1 MNKETNIVSKEA
13 NIVFMGTPEFAVLS
27 LRALVEEGYRVTGV
41 VTQPD
46 RPTGRKRVLTPPP
59 VKLEAEKHG
68 LPVLQPERIRRA
80 EAIEAIRELKPDLI
94 VTAAYGQILPK
105 AILDMPKF
113 GCINIHAS
121 LLPKYRGG
129 APIHYAVMNGDP
141 VTGVTI
147 MYMAEGMDTGDMISK
162 VEVPIEDADT
172 TGTMFEKLAVA
183 GADLLR
189 RTLPDLL
196 AGRIAAVPQNEA
208 EAVYSPTIKRED
220 EEIDWSQPAE
230 RIFNLVRA
238 LHPRPGAF
246 TWWNGEV
253 LKIWGCVHPVR
264 PQSGQPASRSEASL
278 QQAHKPGTV
287 LQSSDK
293 GIEVMTG
300 SGTLWIT
307 ELQPAG
313 KKAMDAAQF
322 LRGSQMPSGTVLG
335 DPTNAGAFK
344 S

>member
-1 MNKETNIVSKEA
+1 MSGNV
-13 NIVFMGTPEFAVLS
+13 NIVFMGTPEFAVPS
-27 LRALVEEGYRVTGV
+27 LRVLVQEGYRVTGV

-46 RPTGRKRVLTPPP
+46 RPVGRKRVLAPTP

-68 LPVLQPERIRRA
+68 IPVLQPERIRRP
-80 EAIEAIRELKPDLI
+80 EAIEALRGLRPDLI

-105 AILDMPKF
+105 AVLDMPKY

-129 APIHYAVMNGDP
+129 APIHYAIMNGDP

-162 VEVPIEDADT
+162 VEVPIEDEDT
-172 TGTMFEKLAVA
+172 TGTMFEKLAVE
-183 GADLLR
+183 GAELLK

-196 AGRIAAVPQNEA
+196 AGRITPVPQNEA

-220 EEIDWSQPAE
+220 ERIDWSQPAE

-253 LKIWGCVHPVR
+253 LKIWGCVNPKN
-264 PQSGQPASRSEASL
+264 PKSGQPSSRHDVPDGT
-278 QQAHKPGTV
+278 QPGTV
-287 LQSSDK
+287 LQSTEQ

-313 KKAMDAAQF
+313 KKAMAAAQF
-322 LRGSQMPSGTVLG
+322 LRGSRMDAGTILG
-335 DPTNAGAFK
+335 KEPVKEEPADAVE
-344 S
+344 SEQ